1 MKALKTRLE
10 MNFLKRS
17 VGMILKA
24 QVTMHQKAVP
34 EKIPAN
40 SGDFGM
46 AFSSLKYKLIQQIIP
61 LKKII

>member
-46 AFSSLKYKLIQQIIP
+46 AFSSAK
-61 LKKII
+61 